1 MLRWTMVQA
10 TQDGMVADHDA
21 AGYSLNPISPWQT
34 TKNRTSDNPWTD
46 FLPFTW
52 VSSKGL
58 DLKRLLTLKS
68 MSPNKAAQEVIAPLH
83 AAPFWSQACEA
94 GSNLVAGTGNKCP
107 SACCLAKI
115 TNTYFVACDGD
126 PTMSRVA
133 PWLETS
139 PGMPCQR
146 WAALTLLDWRELK
159 GEQTNAVALGKQHY
173 STRGWC
179 SMSQRT
185 SQKTAIM
192 KNSRKQ
198 LLKLLKQ
205 LVNLLKQQF
214 HGKNNRCLTSDV
226 FQVRIWDMNP
236 PSVMHATS
244 THAMS
249 EGMESK

>member
-1 MLRWTMVQA
+1 MPLLFGHRPV
-10 TQDGMVADHDA
+10 
-21 AGYSLNPISPWQT
+21 
-34 TKNRTSDNPWTD
+34 
-46 FLPFTW
+46 
-52 VSSKGL
+52 
-58 DLKRLLTLKS
+58 RL
-68 MSPNKAAQEVIAPLH
+68 ED
-83 AAPFWSQACEA
+83 
-94 GSNLVAGTGNKCP
+94 LVAGTGNKCP

-146 WAALTLLDWRELK
+146 WAALTSLDWRELK

-214 HGKNNRCLTSDV
+214 HGKNTQMSHQWCFSSPHLGHESTIRDACHVDSCHVWGDGKQIVLMFVLVQGVQGTSH
-226 FQVRIWDMNP
+226 QPM
-236 PSVMHATS
+236 S
-244 THAMS
+244 THPFFLVHHKL
-249 EGMESK
+249 GGR

>member
-1 MLRWTMVQA
+1 MTTHEQ
-10 TQDGMVADHDA
+10 
-21 AGYSLNPISPWQT
+21 ISCLSPGCLQRDLIW
-34 TKNRTSDNPWTD
+34 RDC
-46 FLPFTW
+46 LP
-52 VSSKGL
+52 
-58 DLKRLLTLKS
+58 
-68 MSPNKAAQEVIAPLH
+68 
-83 AAPFWSQACEA
+83 WSQWVLTKLPKKSSHHCMPLLFGHRPVRLED
-94 GSNLVAGTGNKCP
+94 LVAGTGNKCP

-146 WAALTLLDWRELK
+146 WAALTSLDWRELK